1 MPGKHRA
8 FFIFQ
13 SDLIIR
19 FKASKTVFKTYNI
32 LWNNIFHFCI
42 ISCIIPLGCVQMATR
57 RVKIRKDE
65 EYITLNV
72 LLKITDLI
80 PTGGM
85 AKFFLAENDVY
96 VNGEKENRRGRKLY
110 RGDIVKANKAEFLI
124 K

>member
-1 MPGKHRA
+1 
-8 FFIFQ
+8 
-13 SDLIIR
+13 
-19 FKASKTVFKTYNI
+19 
-32 LWNNIFHFCI
+32 
-42 ISCIIPLGCVQMATR
+42 MATR

-72 LLKITDLI
+72 LLKIMDLI

-110 RGDIVKANKAEFLI
+110 RGDIVKANNAEFVI
-124 K
+124 E